1 MNIVN
6 IQYRVS
12 KISLIQYIRYQRF
25 VVSYIMKVVFMNM
38 FFQYIC
44 KMVEGN
50 VQFLFTSYSNLC
62 GVNVFFIFRQ
72 YEGRMTIWK
81 KTCSIYRFFL
91 FLYQY
96 PSRNSLITRSHQVLK
111 IMHNEKSCTFVK
123 TLFTT
128 FNIYLFSLLLI

>member
-6 IQYRVS
+6 TQYAVS
-12 KISLIQYIRYQRF
+12 KISLIQYMEYQRF
-25 VVSYIMKVVFMNM
+25 AEAVFINM
-38 FFQYIC
+38 FIQYGYIC

-91 FLYQY
+91 FLY
-96 PSRNSLITRSHQVLK
+96 
-111 IMHNEKSCTFVK
+111 
-123 TLFTT
+123 
-128 FNIYLFSLLLI
+128 